1 MDHQPLYEKV
11 RLTLVDRMISG
22 VWLPG
27 QMVPSEFKIADDL
40 GVSQGTVRKALDEM
54 AGAGLLVRK
63 QGRGTFVAEAE
74 DRAILFKFYRLI
86 ADDAPSGSGATQD
99 FPQSEFLSVQNER
112 ATSKLQAVFG
122 IAEDDTIWRLERLRR
137 HKGKVILWEEIAL
150 PAKRFGGFDRT
161 SPLPNNLYQFY
172 SKTFGVTVSKV
183 EERLKAVAAPRAV
196 AAHLEI
202 PDAAPLLEITRH
214 AQALDGPVIE
224 WRRSLCSTED
234 VHYYNAL

>member
-22 VWLPG
+22 AWLPG

-54 AGAGLLVRK
+54 ASAGLLVRK

-74 DRAILFKFYRLI
+74 DRAILFKFYRLT
-86 ADDAPSGSGATQD
+86 ADNALSGHGTTQD
-99 FPQSEFLSVQNER
+99 FPQSEFLSVQNEKAR
-112 ATSKLQAVFG
+112 SKFRSVFG
-122 IAEDDTIWRLERLRR
+122 IAEHDTIWRLERLRR
-137 HKGKVILWEEIAL
+137 HNGKVILWEEIAL
-150 PAKRFGGFDRT
+150 PAKRFEGFDRT
-161 SPLPNNLYQFY
+161 SPLPNNLYRFY

-183 EERLKAVAAPRAV
+183 EERLKAISATRAV

-202 PDAAPLLEITRH
+202 TEASPLLEITRQ

-224 WRRSLCSTED
+224 WRRSLCSTNE